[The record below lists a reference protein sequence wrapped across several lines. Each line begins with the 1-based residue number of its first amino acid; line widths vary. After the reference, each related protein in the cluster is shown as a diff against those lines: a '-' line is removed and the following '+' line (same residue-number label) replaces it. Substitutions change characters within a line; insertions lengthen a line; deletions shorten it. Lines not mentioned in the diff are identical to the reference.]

1 MSLRDR
7 IVSQG
12 GFAGVFL
19 EEPVFEMDLV
29 PCRKQISMAVWH
41 LSHLPLLPF
50 FYLLPSKYELH
61 PCLWQ
66 LFSFPCCLLLLG
78 LQLLYVPGGSDSEI
92 HLLNDPLFLSIVWAQ
107 EATGWCLL
115 AKIVAV
121 FKWEHL
127 SMPNYH
133 RFQLLPVASS
143 AQTVSVLKLKVPSEA
158 DPQTI
163 SLRWLL
169 VYRYCLLLLAN

>member
-29 PCRKQISMAVWH
+29 PCRRQISMAVWH

-61 PCLWQ
+61 PCL
-66 LFSFPCCLLLLG
+66 
-78 LQLLYVPGGSDSEI
+78 
-92 HLLNDPLFLSIVWAQ
+92 
-107 EATGWCLL
+107 
-115 AKIVAV
+115 
-121 FKWEHL
+121 
-127 SMPNYH
+127 
-133 RFQLLPVASS
+133 
-143 AQTVSVLKLKVPSEA
+143 
-158 DPQTI
+158 
-163 SLRWLL
+163 
-169 VYRYCLLLLAN
+169 

>member
-29 PCRKQISMAVWH
+29 PCRRQISMAVWH

-66 LFSFPCCLLLLG
+66 LFSFPCCLLLKG